1 MLVSFRVKNFRS
13 FVDRALYLRC
23 EEGQGGE
30 WEDRAFFLQ
39 YDLRFGVG
47 ESK

>member
-1 MLVSFRVKNFRS
+1 MLVSFRVRNFQL

-23 EEGQGGE
+23 AEGQGGE
-30 WEDRAFFLQ
+30 REDRAFFLQ